1 MTDRLRD
8 QIAEM
13 LELSPDSI
21 GDQDNLMDHGLD
33 SIRMMS
39 LVDELRAAGTDVSFI
54 ELAEE
59 PTLEHWRRLL
69 SPR

>member
-1 MTDRLRD
+1 VTDRLRD